1 MAKRPEVIP
10 QLQEIAGRAGV
21 TVPWQNITINRWK
34 PDTCGCVLEQWFDD
48 TAKPRT
54 ILYAKTVRSCPAHTT
69 PGEAQWSTVG
79 AENARKNGA
88 LAIVEGLIDKGTR
101 EDKTTWA
108 FSDDRISG
116 TDERVLELT
125 IATTNPNKN
134 AVSSAADVQFGAG
147 AIRVS

>member
-10 QLQEIAGRAGV
+10 QLQALSVASG
-21 TVPWQNITINRWK
+21 VPWQNITINRWK
-34 PDTCGCVLEQWFDD
+34 TDTCECVLEQWFDD
-48 TAKPRT
+48 TKTPRT
-54 ILYAKTVRSCPAHTT
+54 VLYARTLESCPAHPT

-88 LAIVEGLIDKGTR
+88 LAIVEGLIGKDVK

-108 FSDDRISG
+108 FSSNRISG

-125 IATTNPNKN
+125 IATNKPNRA
-134 AVSSAADVQFGAG
+134 AVESAADVQFGAG